1 MFYSNRF
8 IGEGHAIGRVRFSTV
23 FFNQLAFDLAFC
35 VCMGHDHCSP
45 EVKVKVLGNLSSC
58 AVNEALNAADRP
70 PVLHSMLAVDRV
82 AVRTELSRILSLS

>member
-8 IGEGHAIGRVRFSTV
+8 IGEGHAIGRVRFLLYFSTNWPLTLL
-23 FFNQLAFDLAFC
+23 FAC
-35 VCMGHDHCSP
+35 VGHDHCSP

-82 AVRTELSRILSLS
+82 AVRTELSHILSLS